1 MLRGRSPSS
10 FCALIH
16 HCAWRA
22 GQRCSSRPSSRIT
35 RLTRR
40 CWSSES
46 RIWKFSASF
55 ASRQCARSRRWA
67 RPWKVPTHMPCGFTC
82 SSCSM
87 RWRISAAA
95 LLVKVTERIEC
106 NDARS
111 TWCSQAMRCTST
123 RVLPEPAPA
132 STSCRPSGA
141 ATAWRWASLREFRR
155 RERSSCIAAFYW
167 KCPRCARPVVRSGAA
182 FAAIRRSRSTGGI
195 TSGADD
201 PLVGSDGDHGISDAA
216 RYDVRLAM
224 CHYRPCCGSAGT

>member
-16 HCAWRA
+16 HCAAR
-22 GQRCSSRPSSRIT
+22 RPALLVEAELADHPLDGALLVVGIENLEILRQL
-35 RLTRR
+35 RLAPVRTQQAMG
-40 CWSSES
+40 E
-46 RIWKFSASF
+46 
-55 ASRQCARSRRWA
+55 
-67 RPWKVPTHMPCGFTC
+67 PWKVPTHMPCGFTC

-111 TWCSQAMRCTST
+111 TRCSGRCGAPVHGSCPSL
-123 RVLPEPAPA
+123 RRPAPVA
-132 STSCRPSGA
+132 GPAARPRPALGIVENSG
-141 ATAWRWASLREFRR
+141 EG
-155 RERSSCIAAFYW
+155 RSSCIAAFYW

-216 RYDVRLAM
+216 RYDVRLAT